1 MINNALA
8 KGGSVTRSSSSPLLH
23 GDTEGTISSLR
34 AELSDL
40 YKTQTQNAQR
50 LLSLNDEVKE
60 RQETAQANQEELK
73 LLRMSHTNMIQKFDD
88 QSTSLKGKDEQISSL
103 QDNITQLLV
112 DISNLEQ
119 INMNL
124 EIQNEDIVANWLEK
138 IERDAKRL
146 NEANK
151 LHRVDR
157 RKAA

>member
-1 MINNALA
+1 
-8 KGGSVTRSSSSPLLH
+8 
-23 GDTEGTISSLR
+23 
-34 AELSDL
+34 
-40 YKTQTQNAQR
+40 
-50 LLSLNDEVKE
+50 
-60 RQETAQANQEELK
+60 
-73 LLRMSHTNMIQKFDD
+73 MIQKFDD

-119 INMNL
+119 VNMNL
-124 EIQNEDIVANWLEK
+124 EKQNEDIVANWLEK